1 MKKICMRIGVAMIIG
16 ALIMIIA
23 LWPLMLSATRKPV
36 DIFVDGVEKED
47 DIKTG
52 LPIDTDMYV
61 LLECF
66 GTEEITNNKNAVKDV
81 YYYYILPVFVG
92 EEDTYYVAMK
102 VDADDENL
110 SDCEKIA
117 NETIS
122 YLLGEIDYM
131 GTQSVHL
138 SGYLEKLDKE
148 KFGYM
153 KEWFTES
160 QYFASDSE
168 VDKYVLPYVFT
179 FEKRNFVTGTAMVMA
194 GLFVGGILLIVI
206 GLICGRKYAARRK
219 QLVSQQGR
227 MININGVP
235 YDVSRM
241 TDIDSLI
248 YSGKLEKAKAKL
260 IVEYRGDPAQAAQI
274 VDNWVQITGLM

>member
-1 MKKICMRIGVAMIIG
+1 MKKICLNIGTVMLIG

-23 LWPLMLSATRKPV
+23 LWPLMLSATKKPV
-36 DIFVDGVEKED
+36 DIFVDGVEKEEE
-47 DIKTG
+47 IKTG
-52 LPIDTDMYV
+52 LPIDTDMYA

-66 GTEEITNNKNAVKDV
+66 GTEEITSRGAVKDV
-81 YYYYILPVFVG
+81 YYYYILPIFVG

-102 VDADDENL
+102 VHEDNEHL
-110 SDCEKIA
+110 SDCEKVA

-122 YLLGEIDYM
+122 YLLGETDYM
-131 GTQSVHL
+131 GTQSVNV
-138 SGYLEKLDKE
+138 SGYLEKLDDE

-160 QYFASDSE
+160 QYFASDSD

-179 FEKRNFVTGTAMVMA
+179 FEKRNFVMGTAMIMA
-194 GLFVGGILLIVI
+194 GLFVGGIILIVI

-219 QLVSQQGR
+219 QLASQQGR
-227 MININGVP
+227 MININGIP

-241 TDIDSLI
+241 ADIDSLI

-260 IVEYRGDPAQAAQI
+260 IVGYRADPAQAAQI